1 MSRRVVISGLGPVS
15 GLGIGM
21 EPTWQAVV
29 AGQSAVGPIEVF
41 DATGFACNLG
51 CEVKGLKIKQFV
63 PKSYRKAMKVMVR
76 DIELAVAASHLA
88 AIDAG
93 LVTKGTSLDQ
103 SPSYDSPRIGVH
115 IGAGLVAAD
124 LNELT
129 TALSQATGDHGS
141 FDIHQWGTEG
151 INHLTPLW
159 LLKYLPNMLACH
171 VTIIHDAQGP
181 SNTITC
187 GDTSS
192 TLSVGESL
200 RVIQRGAA
208 DMCFC
213 GGTENKLNPMGFLRQ
228 LMTGRY
234 NTTDNGN
241 TATAVRPF
249 CQSAAGCV
257 VGEGGGIVILEAI
270 ETFEQRAASTT
281 EDICPKPRVY
291 AEIVGFGASQS
302 VDLSSRNLQP
312 DPAGRGIALALRSAL
327 REAEISPDQIDLII
341 PYGLGWPTGDQ
352 AEAAALQSIFGE
364 TLHDLPIASLKGY
377 AGNCCAG
384 AGGLDVCVAAK
395 AMAEQTIPA
404 IINCECPLS
413 GLAASSTASRPSRLR
428 HAMVYSSGMGG
439 QNAALVLKR
448 VTV

>member
-1 MSRRVVISGLGPVS
+1 MPRRVVISGLGPVS

-21 EPTWQAVV
+21 EPTWQNVV
-29 AGQSAVGPIEVF
+29 AGQSAIGPIEVF
-41 DATGFACNLG
+41 DATGFACSLG
-51 CEVKGLKIKQFV
+51 CEVKDLKIKQFV
-63 PKSYRKAMKVMVR
+63 PKSYRKATKVMAR
-76 DIELAVAASHLA
+76 DIELAVAGSHFA
-88 AIDAG
+88 ATDAG
-93 LVTKGTSLDQ
+93 LVTKATGPDQ
-103 SPSYDSPRIGVH
+103 LPSYASPRIGVH
-115 IGAGLVAAD
+115 IGAGLVGAD
-124 LNELT
+124 LDELT
-129 TALSQATGDHGS
+129 TALSQATGDNGS

-192 TLSVGESL
+192 TLSVGESM

-208 DMCFC
+208 DVCFC
-213 GGTENKLNPMGFLRQ
+213 GGAESKLNPMGFLRQ
-228 LMTGRY
+228 LMTDRY
-234 NTTDNGN
+234 NTTKNDN

-257 VGEGGGIVILEAI
+257 VGEGGGVVILEAI
-270 ETFEQRAASTT
+270 ETFEQRVASTT
-281 EDICPKPRVY
+281 QNLCPKPQIY

-302 VDLSSRNLQP
+302 VDLSSRNLRP
-312 DPAGRGIALALRSAL
+312 DTAGRGIALALRSAL
-327 REAEISPDQIDLII
+327 REAGIGPDQIDLII
-341 PYGLGWPTGDQ
+341 PYGLGWPASDQ
-352 AEAAALQSIFGE
+352 AEAAALQSVFGE

-395 AMAEQTIPA
+395 AIAEQTIPA
-404 IINCECPLS
+404 IINCERPLS
-413 GLAASSTASRPSRLR
+413 GLAASSTASRSGKLR
-428 HAMVYSSGMGG
+428 HAMVCSSGMGG

-448 VTV
+448 VIA